1 VGSGGNFVSEGDVA
15 GQSLAGNY
23 GVAVVATGGTEYR
36 PTEYLYGQDERVKT
50 HLEFDALLDG
60 DPQAAK
66 AAESV
71 VFIQC
76 VGSREPGRPYCS
88 RVCCTHSIESAIE
101 LKKLNPDMNVFIF
114 NRDIRTY
121 GLREDL
127 YTEARRLGVIFV
139 RYEADKKPQVVK
151 EGGALYVT
159 GDDHILHTPLRIKA
173 DYLVLAT
180 AIVPNQTRELV
191 DLYKC
196 SVGADGFLTEAHP
209 KLRPVDMSVDGL
221 FLAGLCHYPKPV
233 DEAVAQAQAAALADR
248 ARAAGFAALSLGV
261 RP

>member
-1 VGSGGNFVSEGDVA
+1 M
-15 GQSLAGNY
+15 NY
-23 GVAVVATGGTEYR
+23 GVAVVATGGAEYK
-36 PTEYLYGQDERVKT
+36 PAEYLYGQDARVKT

-66 AAESV
+66 AAENV

-139 RYEADKKPQVVK
+139 RYEADKKPRVVT
-151 EGGALYVT
+151 EGDALYVV
-159 GDDHILHTPLRIKA
+159 GDDHILHKTLKIKA

-180 AIVPNQTRELV
+180 AIVPNQTKELV

-209 KLRPVDMSVDGL
+209 KLRPVDMSWTACFWPDCATIPSPWTRPWPRPRRPS
-221 FLAGLCHYPKPV
+221 AGP
-233 DEAVAQAQAAALADR
+233 
-248 ARAAGFAALSLGV
+248 G
-261 RP
+261 